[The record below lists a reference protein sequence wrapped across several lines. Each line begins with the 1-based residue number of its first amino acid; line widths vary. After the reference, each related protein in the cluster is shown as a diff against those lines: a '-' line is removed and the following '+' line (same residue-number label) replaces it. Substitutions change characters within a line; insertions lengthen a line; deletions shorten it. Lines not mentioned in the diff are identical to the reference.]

1 MEHEPVR
8 EETVDPYEW
17 GCKRIKTVACP
28 EVVAIVRVPTPEWD
42 ARRQHTLGLNDERQL
57 LLAEIR
63 TMDVGSVLDEERE
76 CSEDDNKNDK

>member
-1 MEHEPVR
+1 MEHELVG

-17 GCKRIKTVACP
+17 GCKRIETVACP
-28 EVVAIVRVPTPEWD
+28 EIVSIVGVPTPERD
-42 ARRQHTLGLNDERQL
+42 AGRQHPLCLNDERQL

-63 TMDVGSVLDEERE
+63 TMDIGSVLDEERE